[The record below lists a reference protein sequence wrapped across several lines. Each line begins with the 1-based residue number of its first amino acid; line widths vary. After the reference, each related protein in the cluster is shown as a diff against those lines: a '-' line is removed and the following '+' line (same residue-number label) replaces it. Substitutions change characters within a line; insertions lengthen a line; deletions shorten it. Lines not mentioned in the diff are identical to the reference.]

1 MTVSRLIHISA
12 NGTVSFVFMCISYFK
27 SLSANPVRS
36 FISVDRFF
44 FFFLVMVHIFL
55 LLCKSNN
62 FDCVLGSVNLVQ
74 CLDFVFCF
82 QCVFN
87 FALGGS

>member
-1 MTVSRLIHISA
+1 MARFH
-12 NGTVSFVFMCISYFK
+12 SFLCVLVTFRS
-27 SLSANPVRS
+27 SSANPVRS
-36 FISVDRFF
+36 FISVDCFF
-44 FFFLVMVHIFL
+44 FFLLVMVHIFL

-62 FDCVLGSVNLVQ
+62 FDCILGSVNVVQ

-87 FALGGS
+87 FVLAGS